1 MPVRF
6 VLVKLKPGVSADD
19 YEHFI
24 QTIDYPVVPSLRTI
38 VDYRTN
44 RIRPEDKDDATFPWD
59 YMERIV
65 VTDVTAYQDELA
77 QSAGF
82 AEFRRLNPNYVETTR
97 AFWAEIVKPDARAQE
112 RGR

>member
-6 VLVKLKPGVSADD
+6 VLVKLKAGVSSED
-19 YEHFI
+19 YEQFI

-44 RIRPEDKDDATFPWD
+44 RIRPEDKDPATFPWD

-65 VTDVTAYQDELA
+65 VTDVAAYRDELA
-77 QSAGF
+77 QSVGF
-82 AEFRRLNPNYVETTR
+82 AEFRRLNPNFVETTR
-97 AFWAEIVKPDARAQE
+97 AFWADTVEPEGQA
-112 RGR
+112 

>member
-6 VLVKLKPGVSADD
+6 VLVKLKPGVSPDA

-24 QTIDYPVVPSLRTI
+24 QTIDYPVVPSLKTI

-44 RIRPEDKDDATFPWD
+44 RIRPEDKDPKTFPWD

-65 VTDVTAYQDELA
+65 VTDIAAYQDELS
-77 QSAGF
+77 QSTGF
-82 AEFRRLNPNYVETTR
+82 AEFRRLNPNFVESTKS
-97 AFWAEIVKPDARAQE
+97 FWADTLEPEGQA
-112 RGR
+112 